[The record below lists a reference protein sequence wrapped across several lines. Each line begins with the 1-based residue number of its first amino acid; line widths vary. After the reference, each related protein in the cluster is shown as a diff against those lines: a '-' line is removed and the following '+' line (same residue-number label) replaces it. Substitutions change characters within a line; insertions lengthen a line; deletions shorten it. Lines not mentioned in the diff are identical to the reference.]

1 MPVQMGLTF
10 THTNPWRNKKHA
22 KIEMDIGTIGMKAN
36 KKAATFIPRKWMFH
50 SENNKKKSTKCVFS
64 HKFFYFMATNR
75 NLAAIL
81 IEAVNSSHF
90 T

>member
-36 KKAATFIPRKWMFH
+36 KKGATFIPRKWMFH
-50 SENNKKKSTKCVFS
+50 SEYNKKRVQNV
-64 HKFFYFMATNR
+64 YFHTNSF
-75 NLAAIL
+75 IL
-81 IEAVNSSHF
+81 WLQIEIWLPF
-90 T
+90 